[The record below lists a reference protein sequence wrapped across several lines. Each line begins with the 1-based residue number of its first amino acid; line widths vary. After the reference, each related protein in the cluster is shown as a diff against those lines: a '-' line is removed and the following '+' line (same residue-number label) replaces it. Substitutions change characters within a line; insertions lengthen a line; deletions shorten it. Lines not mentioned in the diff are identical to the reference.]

1 MYFTPILPYDLKGT
15 IDLELLSLSEE
26 VCIRSAALSGSHNI
40 FILDAIKDLLR
51 KTNSYYSNK
60 IESEGTHPLD
70 IEKAMRKDFSA
81 NEYDKR
87 LQLLSLA
94 HIDVQKYIEY
104 SLSNHT
110 DRNIFTKQFILNL
123 HKEFYT
129 KEGMES
135 FLQIKYEDKELQMQA
150 GKLREDDVYVGKHI
164 APKHSEL
171 DSIFHLFESQYKGV
185 YSPSTQALKL
195 LYALSSHHRLVWI
208 HPFLDGNGRVS
219 RLFLDA
225 ALLSI
230 SLDGYGLWNISRGL
244 ARQSEEYKKH
254 LSLADMPMQGAT
266 DGKGPLSLRGLH
278 YYLKYMLATA
288 LDQIA
293 FMHKNLQLN
302 SLGHKIDKFVLLS
315 EQGMLNASPLPKY
328 SSSLFKEL
336 LIRGEIPRGEVQHI
350 INKSDRTATTLIKTL
365 SQMDYLESDTPKS
378 AIRLKFNAE
387 FASYLMPD
395 LIPNK

>member
-1 MYFTPILPYDLKGT
+1 MK
-15 IDLELLSLSEE
+15 
-26 VCIRSAALSGSHNI
+26 
-40 FILDAIKDLLR
+40 
-51 KTNSYYSNK
+51 
-60 IESEGTHPLD
+60 
-70 IEKAMRKDFSA
+70 
-81 NEYDKR
+81 
-87 LQLLSLA
+87 
-94 HIDVQKYIEY
+94 
-104 SLSNHT
+104 
-110 DRNIFTKQFILNL
+110 
-123 HKEFYT
+123 
-129 KEGMES
+129 
-135 FLQIKYEDKELQMQA
+135 
-150 GKLREDDVYVGKHI
+150 
-164 APKHSEL
+164 
-171 DSIFHLFESQYKGV
+171 SQYKGV

-225 ALLSI
+225 ALLNI

-244 ARQSEEYKKH
+244 ARQSEEYKKY

-266 DGKGPLSLRGLH
+266 DGKGPLSLRGLS
-278 YYLKYMLATA
+278 YYLKYMLVTA

-302 SLGHKIDKFVLLS
+302 SLGDKIDKFVLLS
-315 EQGMLNASPLPKY
+315 QQGMLNTSHLPKY